1 MQADTYSI
9 SFIFHVKMCGTWYNK
24 FNYLYLQAVC
34 EETCGKP
41 GIRITRFRRK
51 NDVTQYGRD
60 VDMSGLLKKWGLFSY
75 PLKRTKQETYFRK
88 HWDVYFCCSYIRM
101 TTPGSGLLSRWIIFF
116 LTKWHAWLF
125 IIIHVFLFIL
135 KIIASVTN
143 QHNLYF
149 ASELQMAELK
159 WTPTR
164 YRAYICSWCA
174 R

>member
-1 MQADTYSI
+1 MLKCAGLDTINSI
-9 SFIFHVKMCGTWYNK
+9 TYICRQSLKKRVENQESELPGS
-24 FNYLYLQAVC
+24 A
-34 EETCGKP
+34 GKTMWP
-41 GIRITRFRRK
+41 SM
-51 NDVTQYGRD
+51 DAM
-60 VDMSGLLKKWGLFSY
+60 DMSGLLKKWGLFSY

-88 HWDVYFCCSYIRM
+88 HSDVYFCCSYIRM

-116 LTKWHAWLF
+116 LTKWHVWLF